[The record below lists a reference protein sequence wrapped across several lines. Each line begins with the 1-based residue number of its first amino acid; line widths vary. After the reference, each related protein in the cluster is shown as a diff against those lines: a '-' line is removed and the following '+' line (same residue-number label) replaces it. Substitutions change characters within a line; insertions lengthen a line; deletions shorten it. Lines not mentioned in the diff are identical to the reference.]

1 MSRTKTMVLIHS
13 PLVAPMVW
21 EPVAA
26 ELRSRNIGVV
36 IPDLDGDDTAEEPL
50 WWQHACAAS
59 VTVAGLSADTAYVLV
74 GHSGAGA
81 LLPAI
86 REAAGF
92 GAAGYIFVDAGL
104 PQGDMSP
111 IDGPFGPQLKVIYG
125 SGQRYPNW
133 SDADLGDAIPD
144 RATRQRLL
152 QQVRPQPLRFWKEVI
167 PVFDG
172 WPDAPCGYLR
182 FSLNRAYEGPATEAR
197 RRGWSYA
204 ELAGEH
210 FHMLVEPI
218 AVTDA
223 LLGLSQGR

>member
-1 MSRTKTMVLIHS
+1 MSRAKTIVLIHS
-13 PLVAPMVW
+13 PLVGPMVW

-26 ELRSRNIGVV
+26 ELRSRNIGVE

-50 WWQHACAAS
+50 WWQHASAAA
-59 VTVAGLSADTAYVLV
+59 VTAYVLV

-210 FHMLVEPI
+210 FHMLVDPI

-223 LLGLSQGR
+223 LLELSQGRL